1 MGKLVEVLSRGTKSY
16 FKVNDDLTFSRS
28 TDSLDWEVVDFRS
41 NLGMVA
47 NEIGA
52 LTTLGELT
60 YVSLKNENNRLIMET
75 NFGNYVAEDKNVIGD
90 SWRPC

>member
-1 MGKLVEVLSRGTKSY
+1 MGKIVEVLSRGTKYY

-28 TDSLDWEVVDFRS
+28 TDSLDWEVVDLRS

-47 NEIGA
+47 NEIGT

-90 SWRPC
+90 SWMPC

>member
-1 MGKLVEVLSRGTKSY
+1 MGKLVEVLSRGTKYY

-47 NEIGA
+47 NEIGT

-90 SWRPC
+90 SWRLC

>member
-1 MGKLVEVLSRGTKSY
+1 MENIVEVLSHGTKYY

-47 NEIGA
+47 NEIGT

-75 NFGNYVAEDKNVIGD
+75 NFGNYVAKGNNVIGD
-90 SWRPC
+90 SWIPC

>member
-1 MGKLVEVLSRGTKSY
+1 MGKIVEVLSRGTKYY

-28 TDSLDWEVVDFRS
+28 TDSQDWEVVDFRS
-41 NLGMVA
+41 NLGMVV
-47 NEIGA
+47 NEIGT

-75 NFGNYVAEDKNVIGD
+75 NFGKYVAEDKNVIGD
-90 SWRPC
+90 SWMPC

>member
-1 MGKLVEVLSRGTKSY
+1 MENIVEVLSHGTKYY

-28 TDSLDWEVVDFRS
+28 TDSLDWVVVDLRF

-47 NEIGA
+47 SEIGT

>member
-1 MGKLVEVLSRGTKSY
+1 MENIVEVLSHGTKYY

-28 TDSLDWEVVDFRS
+28 TDSLDWEVVDLRS
-41 NLGMVA
+41 DLGMVA
-47 NEIGA
+47 SEIGT

>member
-1 MGKLVEVLSRGTKSY
+1 MENIVEVLSHGTKYY

-28 TDSLDWEVVDFRS
+28 TDSLDWEVVDLRS

-47 NEIGA
+47 SEIGT
-52 LTTLGELT
+52 LTTLCELT